1 MQKEP
6 LIFVTVLGAVGYAV
20 FHGHRL
26 GVDCWLCNYR
36 GIVFAG
42 SSIAL
47 GAYLAYQ
54 EKE

>member
-1 MQKEP
+1 MKYEP
-6 LIFVTVLGAVGYAV
+6 LLFMGAIGLVGYGV

-26 GVDCWLCNYR
+26 GKDCWMCSYR

-54 EKE
+54 EE